1 MTRNVRY
8 EAILVAFAGVNG
20 ALAVAVGAAAAHVAS
35 DVASARELLRTGSD
49 YQLWHALAL
58 LATALLMARAEGW
71 ARRLAGTAA
80 AAFAS
85 GVLLFSLSLYWAA
98 LGGRPVA
105 APFGGSLLI
114 LGWLLL
120 AAAGAVAAAAGPS
133 PRA

>member
-1 MTRNVRY
+1 MSDLARP
-8 EAILVAFAGVNG
+8 AALIVAFAGLNG

-35 DVASARELLRTGSD
+35 DIPNARELLRTGSD

-58 LATALLMARAEGW
+58 LATALLLERTPGW
-71 ARRLAGTAA
+71 GRRLAGAAA
-80 AAFAS
+80 AAFAL

-98 LGGRPVA
+98 FGGRAAA

-120 AAAGAVAAAAGPS
+120 AAAGALAAVRRPS
-133 PRA
+133 RP